1 MQDVFLRM
9 KVAANIRFFCENGKD
24 ILKKLHFFG

>member
-9 KVAANIRFFCENGKD
+9 KVAANIRFFSENGKD
-24 ILKKLHFFG
+24 ILKKLHIFG